1 LDQCDTEKYMS
12 NPVERV
18 DITTGDR
25 AEHLARGLKSI
36 RDGYVIVVPLEH
48 GYVYACD
55 AFSHFAVRAM
65 HVLRGDGLGVVAQV
79 IIPNAKTAQGLSRS
93 MRDDVQ
99 DITNAFWP
107 GLLSINVKPQVGLAW
122 DLGDSGRLD
131 QISLRMPQ
139 EGFVLELLQKSGPLA
154 IAGITNNTLPTLLDV
169 ERFENPGVDV
179 IFDGGHL
186 LAGPRS
192 TVINVSDNGME
203 LIREG
208 AISRESLQKLSP
220 DNFA

>member
-1 LDQCDTEKYMS
+1 MS
-12 NPVERV
+12 NSVERV

-25 AEHLARGLKSI
+25 ADHLARGLKSI

-65 HVLRGDGLGVVAQV
+65 HVLRGDALGVVSQV
-79 IIPNAKTAQGLSRS
+79 IIPTAKTAQGLSRS

-99 DITNAFWP
+99 QITNTFWP

-122 DLGDSGRLD
+122 DLGDAQRLD
-131 QISLRMPQ
+131 LISLRMPQ
-139 EGFVLELLQKSGPLA
+139 EGFVLDLMQKSGPLA
-154 IAGITNNTLPTLLDV
+154 IASITSNGLPTLLDV
-169 ERFENPGVDV
+169 ERFENSGVDV

-186 LAGPRS
+186 PAGPRT
-192 TVINVSDNGME
+192 TVLNVSDDGIE

-208 AISRESLQKLSP
+208 AISRESLRNVSP

>member
-1 LDQCDTEKYMS
+1 MS

-18 DITTGDR
+18 DITNGDR
-25 AEHLARGLKSI
+25 ADHLARGLKSI
-36 RDGYVIVVPLEH
+36 RDGYVIVLPLEH

-65 HVLRGDGLGVVAQV
+65 HVLRGDALGVVSQV
-79 IIPNAKTAQGLSRS
+79 IIPTAKTAQGLSRS

-99 DITNAFWP
+99 QITNTFWP

-122 DLGDSGRLD
+122 DLGDAQRLD
-131 QISLRMPQ
+131 LISLRMPQ
-139 EGFVLELLQKSGPLA
+139 EGFVLDLMQKSGPLA
-154 IAGITNNTLPTLLDV
+154 IASITSNGLPTLLDV
-169 ERFENPGVDV
+169 ERFENSGVDV

-186 LAGPRS
+186 PAGPRT
-192 TVINVSDNGME
+192 TVLIVSDDGIE

-208 AISRESLQKLSP
+208 AISRESLRKVSP

>member
-1 LDQCDTEKYMS
+1 MS

-18 DITTGDR
+18 DITNGDR
-25 AEHLARGLKSI
+25 ADHLARGLKSI
-36 RDGYVIVVPLEH
+36 RDGYVIVLPLEH

-65 HVLRGDGLGVVAQV
+65 HVLRGDVLGVIAQV
-79 IIPNAKTAQGLSRS
+79 IIPTAKTAQGLSRS

-99 DITNAFWP
+99 EITNTFWP

-122 DLGDSGRLD
+122 DLGDAQRLD
-131 QISLRMPQ
+131 LISLRMPQ
-139 EGFVLELLQKSGPLA
+139 EGFVMELMQKSGPLA
-154 IAGITNNTLPTLLDV
+154 IASITSNGLPTLLDV
-169 ERFENPGVDV
+169 ERFENSGVDV

-186 LAGPRS
+186 PAGPRT
-192 TVINVSDNGME
+192 TVINVSDDGME

-208 AISRESLQKLSP
+208 AISRESLGKVSP

>member
-1 LDQCDTEKYMS
+1 MS
-12 NPVERV
+12 NSVERV
-18 DITTGDR
+18 DITVGNR
-25 AEHLARGLKSI
+25 ADHLARGLKSI

-65 HVLRGDGLGVVAQV
+65 HVLRGDALGVVAQV
-79 IIPNAKTAQGLSRS
+79 IIPTAKTAQGLSRS
-93 MRDDVQ
+93 MREDVQ
-99 DITNAFWP
+99 ALTNAFWP

-122 DLGDSGRLD
+122 DLGDSQRLD

-139 EGFVLELLQKSGPLA
+139 DGFVSELMQKSGPLA
-154 IAGITNNTLPTLLDV
+154 IASITSNGLPTLLDV

-186 LAGPRS
+186 PAGPRS
-192 TVINVSDNGME
+192 TVINVSDDGME
-203 LIREG
+203 LVRED
-208 AISRESLQKLSP
+208 AISRESLQKVSP
-220 DNFA
+220 DNFGK

>member
-1 LDQCDTEKYMS
+1 MS

-25 AEHLARGLKSI
+25 SEHLARGLKSI

-99 DITNAFWP
+99 DITSAFWP
-107 GLLSINVKPQVGLAW
+107 GLLSVNVKPQVGLAW

-154 IAGITNNTLPTLLDV
+154 IAGVTNNALPTLLDV

-186 LAGPRS
+186 LTGPRS
-192 TVINVSDNGME
+192 TVINVSDDGME

>member
-1 LDQCDTEKYMS
+1 
-12 NPVERV
+12 
-18 DITTGDR
+18 
-25 AEHLARGLKSI
+25 
-36 RDGYVIVVPLEH
+36 
-48 GYVYACD
+48 
-55 AFSHFAVRAM
+55 M

-107 GLLSINVKPQVGLAW
+107 GLLSVNVKPQVGLAW

-154 IAGITNNTLPTLLDV
+154 IAGITNNALPTLLDV

-186 LAGPRS
+186 LTGPRS
-192 TVINVSDNGME
+192 TVINVSDDGME

>member
-1 LDQCDTEKYMS
+1 MS

-25 AEHLARGLKSI
+25 SEHLARGLKSI

-99 DITNAFWP
+99 DITSAFWP
-107 GLLSINVKPQVGLAW
+107 GLLSVNVKPQVGLAW

-154 IAGITNNTLPTLLDV
+154 IAGITNNALPTLLDV

-192 TVINVSDNGME
+192 TVINVSDDGIE

>member
-1 LDQCDTEKYMS
+1 MS
-12 NPVERV
+12 NFVERV
-18 DITTGDR
+18 DITFGNQAD
-25 AEHLARGLKSI
+25 HLARGLKAI

-65 HVLRGDGLGVVAQV
+65 HVLRGNALGVVAQV
-79 IIPNAKTAQGLSRS
+79 IIPTAKTAQGLSRS
-93 MRDDVQ
+93 MREDVQ
-99 DITNAFWP
+99 VLTNKFWP

-122 DLGDSGRLD
+122 DLGDSQRLD

-139 EGFVLELLQKSGPLA
+139 DGFVSELMQKCGPLA
-154 IAGITNNTLPTLLDV
+154 IASITSNGLPTLLDV

-186 LAGPRS
+186 PAGPRS
-192 TVINVSDNGME
+192 TVINVSDDGMQ
-203 LIREG
+203 LVREG
-208 AISRESLQKLSP
+208 AISRESLQKVSP
-220 DNFA
+220 DNFRK

>member
-1 LDQCDTEKYMS
+1 MS
-12 NPVERV
+12 NSVEKV
-18 DITTGDR
+18 DITNGDR
-25 AEHLARGLKSI
+25 ADHLARGLKSI

-65 HVLRGDGLGVVAQV
+65 HVLRGDALGVVSQV
-79 IIPNAKTAQGLSRS
+79 IIPTAKTAQGLSRS

-99 DITNAFWP
+99 QITNTFWP

-122 DLGDSGRLD
+122 DLGDAQRLD
-131 QISLRMPQ
+131 LISLRMPQ
-139 EGFVLELLQKSGPLA
+139 EGFVLDLMQKSGPLA
-154 IAGITNNTLPTLLDV
+154 IASITSNGLPTLLDV
-169 ERFENPGVDV
+169 ERFENSGVDV

-186 LAGPRS
+186 PAGPRT
-192 TVINVSDNGME
+192 TVLKVSDDGIE

-208 AISRESLQKLSP
+208 AISRESLRKVSP

>member
-1 LDQCDTEKYMS
+1 MS
-12 NPVERV
+12 SPVERV
-18 DITTGDR
+18 DITSGDR

-65 HVLRGDGLGVVAQV
+65 HVLRADALGVVAQV
-79 IIPNAKTAQGLSRS
+79 IIPTAKTAQGLSRS
-93 MRDDVQ
+93 IRDEVQ

-139 EGFVLELLQKSGPLA
+139 EGFVLDLLQKSGPLA
-154 IAGITNNTLPTLLDV
+154 IAGITNNGLPTLLDV

-192 TVINVSDNGME
+192 TVINVSDDGME
-203 LIREG
+203 LIRED
-208 AISRESLQKLSP
+208 AISRESLQKVSP

>member
-1 LDQCDTEKYMS
+1 MS

-18 DITTGDR
+18 EINNGDR
-25 AEHLARGLKSI
+25 ADHLARGLKSI
-36 RDGYVIVVPLEH
+36 RDGYVIVIPLEH

-65 HVLRGDGLGVVAQV
+65 HVLRGDALGVIAQV
-79 IIPNAKTAQGLSRS
+79 IIPTAKTAQGLSRS

-99 DITNAFWP
+99 EITNTFWP

-122 DLGDSGRLD
+122 DLGDAQRLD
-131 QISLRMPQ
+131 LISLRMPQ
-139 EGFVLELLQKSGPLA
+139 EGFVMELMQKSGPLA
-154 IAGITNNTLPTLLDV
+154 IASITSNGLPTLLDV
-169 ERFENPGVDV
+169 ERFENSGVDV

-186 LAGPRS
+186 PAGPRT
-192 TVINVSDNGME
+192 TVINVSDDGME

-208 AISRESLQKLSP
+208 AISRESLGKVSP

>member
-1 LDQCDTEKYMS
+1 MS

-25 AEHLARGLKSI
+25 ADHLARGLKSI

-48 GYVYACD
+48 GYVYACE

-65 HVLRGDGLGVVAQV
+65 HVLRGDALGVVSQV
-79 IIPNAKTAQGLSRS
+79 IIPTAKTAQGLSRS

-99 DITNAFWP
+99 QITNTFWP

-122 DLGDSGRLD
+122 DLGDAQRLD
-131 QISLRMPQ
+131 LISLRMPQ
-139 EGFVLELLQKSGPLA
+139 EGFVLDLMQKSGPLA
-154 IAGITNNTLPTLLDV
+154 IASITSNGLPTLLDV
-169 ERFENPGVDV
+169 ERFENSGVDV

-186 LAGPRS
+186 PAGPR
-192 TVINVSDNGME
+192 TNVLNVSDDGIE

-208 AISRESLQKLSP
+208 AISRESLRKVSP

>member
-1 LDQCDTEKYMS
+1 MS

-18 DITTGDR
+18 DITTGDP

-65 HVLRGDGLGVVAQV
+65 HVLRGDALGVVSQV
-79 IIPNAKTAQGLSRS
+79 IISTAKTAQGLSRS

-99 DITNAFWP
+99 KITDAFWP

-122 DLGDSGRLD
+122 DLGDSQRLD
-131 QISLRMPQ
+131 LISLRVPQ
-139 EGFVLELLQKSGPLA
+139 EGFVLDLMQKSGPLA
-154 IAGITNNTLPTLLDV
+154 IASITNNGLPTLLDV

-186 LAGPRS
+186 PAGPRS
-192 TVINVSDNGME
+192 TVINVSDDGME

-208 AISRESLQKLSP
+208 AISRESLRKVSP

>member
-1 LDQCDTEKYMS
+1 MS

-25 AEHLARGLKSI
+25 ADHLARGLKSI

-65 HVLRGDGLGVVAQV
+65 HVLRGDALGVVSQV
-79 IIPNAKTAQGLSRS
+79 IIPTAKTAQGLSRS

-99 DITNAFWP
+99 QITNTFWP

-122 DLGDSGRLD
+122 DLGDAQRLD
-131 QISLRMPQ
+131 LISLRMPQ
-139 EGFVLELLQKSGPLA
+139 EGFVLDLMQKSGPLA
-154 IAGITNNTLPTLLDV
+154 IASITSNGLPTLLDV
-169 ERFENPGVDV
+169 ERFENSGVDV

-186 LAGPRS
+186 PAGPRT
-192 TVINVSDNGME
+192 TVLNVSDDGIE

-208 AISRESLQKLSP
+208 AISRESLRKVSP

>member
-1 LDQCDTEKYMS
+1 MS
-12 NPVERV
+12 TPVERV
-18 DITTGDR
+18 DITNGDR
-25 AEHLARGLKSI
+25 TDHLARGLKSI

-65 HVLRGDGLGVVAQV
+65 HVLRGDALGVVSQV
-79 IIPNAKTAQGLSRS
+79 IIPTAKTAQGLSRS

-99 DITNAFWP
+99 QITNTFWP

-122 DLGDSGRLD
+122 DLGDAQRLD
-131 QISLRMPQ
+131 LISLRMPQ
-139 EGFVLELLQKSGPLA
+139 EGFVLDLMQKSGPLA
-154 IAGITNNTLPTLLDV
+154 IASITSNGLPTLLDV
-169 ERFENPGVDV
+169 ERFENSGVDV

-186 LAGPRS
+186 PAGPRT
-192 TVINVSDNGME
+192 TVLNVSDDGIE

-208 AISRESLQKLSP
+208 AISRESLRKVSP

>member
-1 LDQCDTEKYMS
+1 MS
-12 NPVERV
+12 TPVEKV
-18 DITTGDR
+18 DITNGDR
-25 AEHLARGLKSI
+25 ADHLARGLKSI

-65 HVLRGDGLGVVAQV
+65 HVLRGDALGVVSQV
-79 IIPNAKTAQGLSRS
+79 IIPTAKTAQGLSRS

-99 DITNAFWP
+99 QITNTFWP

-122 DLGDSGRLD
+122 DLGDAQRLD
-131 QISLRMPQ
+131 LISLRMPQ
-139 EGFVLELLQKSGPLA
+139 EGFVLDLMQKSGPLA
-154 IAGITNNTLPTLLDV
+154 IASITSNGLPTLLDV
-169 ERFENPGVDV
+169 ERFENSGVDV

-186 LAGPRS
+186 PAGPRT
-192 TVINVSDNGME
+192 TVLKVSDDGIE

-208 AISRESLQKLSP
+208 AISRESLRKVSP

>member
-1 LDQCDTEKYMS
+1 MS

-25 AEHLARGLKSI
+25 ADHLARGLKSI

-48 GYVYACD
+48 GYVYACE

-65 HVLRGDGLGVVAQV
+65 HVLRGDALGVVSQV
-79 IIPNAKTAQGLSRS
+79 IIPTAKTAQGLSRS

-99 DITNAFWP
+99 QITNTFWP

-122 DLGDSGRLD
+122 DLGDAQRLD
-131 QISLRMPQ
+131 LISLRMPQ
-139 EGFVLELLQKSGPLA
+139 EGFVLDLMQKSGPLA
-154 IAGITNNTLPTLLDV
+154 IASITSNGLPTLLDV
-169 ERFENPGVDV
+169 ERFENSGVDV

-186 LAGPRS
+186 PAGPRT
-192 TVINVSDNGME
+192 TVLKVSDDGIE

-208 AISRESLQKLSP
+208 AISRESLRKVSP

>member
-1 LDQCDTEKYMS
+1 MS

-25 AEHLARGLKSI
+25 ADHLARGLKSI

-65 HVLRGDGLGVVAQV
+65 HVLRGDALGVVSQV
-79 IIPNAKTAQGLSRS
+79 IIPTAKTAQGLSRS

-99 DITNAFWP
+99 QITNTFWP

-122 DLGDSGRLD
+122 DLGDAQRLD
-131 QISLRMPQ
+131 LISLRMPQ
-139 EGFVLELLQKSGPLA
+139 EGFVLDLMQKSGPLA
-154 IAGITNNTLPTLLDV
+154 IASITSNGLPTLLDV
-169 ERFENPGVDV
+169 ERFENSGVDV

-186 LAGPRS
+186 PAGPRT
-192 TVINVSDNGME
+192 TVLKVSDDGIE

-208 AISRESLQKLSP
+208 AISRESLRKVSP

>member
-1 LDQCDTEKYMS
+1 MS
-12 NPVERV
+12 SPVERV
-18 DITTGDR
+18 DITSGDR

-65 HVLRGDGLGVVAQV
+65 HVLRADALGVVAQV
-79 IIPNAKTAQGLSRS
+79 IIPTAKTAQGLSRS
-93 MRDDVQ
+93 IRDDVQ

-139 EGFVLELLQKSGPLA
+139 EGFVLDLLQKSGPLA
-154 IAGITNNTLPTLLDV
+154 IAGITNNGLPTLLDV

-192 TVINVSDNGME
+192 TVINVSDDGME
-203 LIREG
+203 LIRED
-208 AISRESLQKLSP
+208 AISRESLQKVSP

>member
-1 LDQCDTEKYMS
+1 MS

-25 AEHLARGLKSI
+25 SEHLARGLKSI

-107 GLLSINVKPQVGLAW
+107 GLLSVNVKPQVGLAW

-154 IAGITNNTLPTLLDV
+154 IAGITNNALPTLLDV

-192 TVINVSDNGME
+192 TVINVSDDGME

>member
-1 LDQCDTEKYMS
+1 MS
-12 NPVERV
+12 SPVERV
-18 DITTGDR
+18 DITSGDR

-48 GYVYACD
+48 GYVNACD

-65 HVLRGDGLGVVAQV
+65 HVLRADALGVVAQV
-79 IIPNAKTAQGLSRS
+79 IIPTAKTAQGLSRS
-93 MRDDVQ
+93 IRDDVQ

-139 EGFVLELLQKSGPLA
+139 EGFVLDLLQKSGPLA
-154 IAGITNNTLPTLLDV
+154 ISGITNNGLPTLLDV

-192 TVINVSDNGME
+192 TVINVSDDGME
-203 LIREG
+203 LIRED
-208 AISRESLQKLSP
+208 AISRESLQKVSP

>member
-1 LDQCDTEKYMS
+1 MS

-25 AEHLARGLKSI
+25 SEHLARGLKSI

-99 DITNAFWP
+99 DITSAFWP
-107 GLLSINVKPQVGLAW
+107 GLLSVNVKPQVGLAW

-154 IAGITNNTLPTLLDV
+154 IAGVTNNALPTLLDV

-192 TVINVSDNGME
+192 TVINVSDDGME

>member
-1 LDQCDTEKYMS
+1 MS
-12 NPVERV
+12 NSVERV
-18 DITTGDR
+18 DITVGNR
-25 AEHLARGLKSI
+25 ADHLARGLKSI

-65 HVLRGDGLGVVAQV
+65 HVLRGDALGVVAQV
-79 IIPNAKTAQGLSRS
+79 IIPTAKTAQGLSRS
-93 MRDDVQ
+93 MREDVQ
-99 DITNAFWP
+99 ALTNAFWP

-122 DLGDSGRLD
+122 DLGDSQRLD

-139 EGFVLELLQKSGPLA
+139 DGFVSELMQKSGPLA
-154 IAGITNNTLPTLLDV
+154 IASITSNGLPTLLDV

-186 LAGPRS
+186 PAGPRS
-192 TVINVSDNGME
+192 TVINVSDDGMQ
-203 LIREG
+203 LVREG
-208 AISRESLQKLSP
+208 AISRESLQKISP
-220 DNFA
+220 DNFGK

>member
-1 LDQCDTEKYMS
+1 MS

-25 AEHLARGLKSI
+25 SEHLARGLKSI

-107 GLLSINVKPQVGLAW
+107 GLLSVNVKPQVGLAW

-154 IAGITNNTLPTLLDV
+154 IAGVTNNALPTLLDV

-186 LAGPRS
+186 LTGPRS
-192 TVINVSDNGME
+192 TVINVSDDGIE

>member
-1 LDQCDTEKYMS
+1 MS
-12 NPVERV
+12 TPVEKV
-18 DITTGDR
+18 DITNGDR
-25 AEHLARGLKSI
+25 ADHLARGLKSI

-65 HVLRGDGLGVVAQV
+65 HVLRGDALGVVSQV
-79 IIPNAKTAQGLSRS
+79 IIPTAKTAQGLSRS

-99 DITNAFWP
+99 QITNTFWP

-122 DLGDSGRLD
+122 DLGDAQRLD
-131 QISLRMPQ
+131 LISLRMPQ
-139 EGFVLELLQKSGPLA
+139 EGFVLDLMQKSGPLA
-154 IAGITNNTLPTLLDV
+154 IASITSNGLPTLLDV
-169 ERFENPGVDV
+169 ERFENSGVDV

-186 LAGPRS
+186 PAGPRT
-192 TVINVSDNGME
+192 TVLNVSDDGIE

-208 AISRESLQKLSP
+208 AISRESLRNVSP

>member
-1 LDQCDTEKYMS
+1 MS

-25 AEHLARGLKSI
+25 ADHLARGLKSI

-65 HVLRGDGLGVVAQV
+65 HVLRGDALGVVSQV
-79 IIPNAKTAQGLSRS
+79 IIPTAKTAQGLSRS

-99 DITNAFWP
+99 QITNTFWP

-122 DLGDSGRLD
+122 DLGDAQRLD

-139 EGFVLELLQKSGPLA
+139 EGFVLDLMQKSGPLA
-154 IAGITNNTLPTLLDV
+154 IASITSNGLPTLLDV
-169 ERFENPGVDV
+169 ERFENSGVDV

-186 LAGPRS
+186 PAGPRT
-192 TVINVSDNGME
+192 TVLKVSDDGIE

-208 AISRESLQKLSP
+208 AISRESLRKVSP